1 MAKKIAPKTETKT
14 ATPKKPRAKKTAS
27 SEVGN
32 LCIHALALYTN
43 ATIKERTDDYVMLDI
58 PYTLTVGKKTE
69 GFRVEFKMCPTRI
82 ECDVTD
88 KTIDEIGEHMFG
100 YVFDLL
106 RKEQDVLGIDDKPLS
121 TLKNYTVVTTYGDKF
136 IWSNGTYKTVKA
148 NAPKKAKK

>member
-58 PYTLTVGKKTE
+58 PYTLTV
-69 GFRVEFKMCPTRI
+69 
-82 ECDVTD
+82 
-88 KTIDEIGEHMFG
+88 
-100 YVFDLL
+100 
-106 RKEQDVLGIDDKPLS
+106 
-121 TLKNYTVVTTYGDKF
+121 
-136 IWSNGTYKTVKA
+136 
-148 NAPKKAKK
+148 

>member
-1 MAKKIAPKTETKT
+1 
-14 ATPKKPRAKKTAS
+14 
-27 SEVGN
+27 
-32 LCIHALALYTN
+32 
-43 ATIKERTDDYVMLDI
+43 
-58 PYTLTVGKKTE
+58 
-69 GFRVEFKMCPTRI
+69 MCPTRI